1 MGNIKHTIGDAITH
15 AEKGILLFVVF
26 GTIWAAG
33 ADIITMFQ
41 QQGKMVLGDLFLL
54 FIYAE
59 ILGMVAAFYKSERIP
74 VSLPLII
81 AMTALTR
88 MIILQTKGNEPLN
101 IIYESAGIL
110 ILAAAAYIMTK
121 KDYISLKK
129 GDLRES
135 H

>member
-1 MGNIKHTIGDAITH
+1 MENIKQTIGETITH
-15 AEKGILLFVVF
+15 AEKCILLFVVF

-33 ADIITMFQ
+33 SDIFTMFTS
-41 QQGKMVLGDLFLL
+41 QGKMLLGDLFLL

-59 ILGMVAAFYKSERIP
+59 ILGMVAAFYQSERIP

-88 MIILQTKGNEPLN
+88 MIVLQTKSNEPLN

>member
-1 MGNIKHTIGDAITH
+1 MGNIKHNIGDAITH

-33 ADIITMFQ
+33 SDIFSMFTT
-41 QQGKMVLGDLFLL
+41 QGKMVLGDLFLL

-88 MIILQTKGNEPLN
+88 MIVLQTKSNEPLN